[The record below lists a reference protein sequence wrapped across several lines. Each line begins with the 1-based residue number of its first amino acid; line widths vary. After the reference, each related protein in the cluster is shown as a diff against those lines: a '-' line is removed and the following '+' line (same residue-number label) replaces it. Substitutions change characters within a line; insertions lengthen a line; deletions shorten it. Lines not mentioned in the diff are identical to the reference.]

1 MILFSLTF
9 QSVSTLNN
17 ITDNKK
23 FWKTVKPYLSNKV
36 RTTDKIKLVENGE
49 IITNDQEVAD
59 ILNEFF
65 ATIVTKLK
73 LPNPP
78 ETLDTNTND
87 PVLQCINKYSD
98 HPSIK
103 IINEKI
109 KDINA
114 FTFSKVED
122 KDVEKLIQGL
132 DIKKATQ
139 EEDIP
144 TNILK
149 ENTDIFSP
157 YLCRVINDSISKSS
171 FPDFLKRANITPVHK
186 KSTKTEKDNYRPVSI
201 LSNLSKIFERIL
213 HTQLSHHFDKILSK
227 SQCGFR
233 KGYSA
238 QQCLISFVD
247 IYLEKGN

>member
-1 MILFSLTF
+1 MNK
-9 QSVSTLNN
+9 NN

-59 ILNEFF
+59 ILNEFL
-65 ATIVTKLK
+65 ATIVKKLK

-114 FTFSKVED
+114 FNFSKVED

-139 EEDIP
+139 EEDVH

-157 YLCRVINDSISKSS
+157 YLCRAINDSISKSS

-201 LSNLSKIFERIL
+201 LSNLSIRSDNTFLRSVYNGEG
-213 HTQLSHHFDKILSK
+213 SYGK
-227 SQCGFR
+227 SAE
-233 KGYSA
+233 KSIPEN
-238 QQCLISFVD
+238 CLMQGMKQALVSYDLFLFL
-247 IYLEKGN
+247 YTYFYTLLYM